1 MPSQVLITAKTTV
14 CCGSPA
20 STTIWYRRRSLFN
33 LDLLSFRFES
43 SSSILLCPLTYSLE
57 LLSPARFSA
66 SLVQTLQPQQL
77 LPRQIRFRLY
87 IVSAACLMANTFQL
101 FRPMPDIWWVPS
113 LLSVV
118 LHTVKTLTALSFDVS
133 FCMISSSSHS
143 GFVSGTGIVFVRT
156 VVLLYHVSWYTI
168 RTDPTAMCLLH
179 AALRRLVKHSW
190 ERSSGRYRKPCRA
203 KIRSSPAATLV

>member
-1 MPSQVLITAKTTV
+1 MVDDECVVVTSGEQQVSFEHLHAVTAKTTV

-43 SSSILLCPLTYSLE
+43 SSSILLCPLTYSLK

-77 LPRQIRFRLY
+77 RPRQIRFRLY

-118 LHTVKTLTALSFDVS
+118 LHTQSLDAVMLSK
-133 FCMISSSSHS
+133 
-143 GFVSGTGIVFVRT
+143 
-156 VVLLYHVSWYTI
+156 L
-168 RTDPTAMCLLH
+168 
-179 AALRRLVKHSW
+179 
-190 ERSSGRYRKPCRA
+190 
-203 KIRSSPAATLV
+203 